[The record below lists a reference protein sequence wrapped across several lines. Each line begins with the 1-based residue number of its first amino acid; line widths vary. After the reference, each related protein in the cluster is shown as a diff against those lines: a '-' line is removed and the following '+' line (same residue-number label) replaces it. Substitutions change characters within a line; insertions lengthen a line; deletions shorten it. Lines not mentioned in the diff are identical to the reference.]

1 MNRTDRFAKIIR
13 KITVAP
19 VMALA
24 TLVILYEFHPDVFQ
38 GIYQYILSII
48 FLTILPLSAYPLQPF
63 LPRFRDKGRE
73 GQRNLAIV
81 MGVLGYLF
89 GIVLALCYDT
99 TKELLLIYLVYF
111 LSGIGI
117 FLFNK
122 VFKIR
127 ASGHACGVVAPIL
140 ILTYFIGR
148 KALISIIALALVYWA
163 SIKTKRHTVFQLLLG
178 SVIAIFAM
186 IIALLQTSYT
196 SLF

>member
-1 MNRTDRFAKIIR
+1 MNKSDRFAKIIR
-13 KITVAP
+13 MITVVP
-19 VMALA
+19 IMALA
-24 TLVILYEFHPDVFQ
+24 TLVILYEFHPEIFQ
-38 GIYQYILSII
+38 GIYQFILSII

-63 LPRFRDKGRE
+63 LPKFRDKKRE

-89 GIVLALCYDT
+89 GIVFALSYHT
-99 TKELLLIYLVYF
+99 TKELLLIYLTYF

-117 FLFNK
+117 LLFNK

-127 ASGHACGVVAPIL
+127 ASGHACGIVVPIL

-148 KALISIIALALVYWA
+148 KALISIVAILLVYWA
-163 SIKTKRHTVFQLLLG
+163 SIKMKRHTALQLLWG

-186 IIALLQTSYT
+186 IMALLQIS
-196 SLF
+196 